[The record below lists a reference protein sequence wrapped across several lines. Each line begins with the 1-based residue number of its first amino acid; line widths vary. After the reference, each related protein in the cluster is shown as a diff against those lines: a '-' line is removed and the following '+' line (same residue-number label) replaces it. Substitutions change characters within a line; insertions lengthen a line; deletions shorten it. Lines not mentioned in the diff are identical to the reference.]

1 MRILKAGFSGQ
12 FKIVRKGDDT
22 MARMFNIHGICKAHA
37 HYMVDLTPRL
47 LEIKKMIDAGA
58 YFTINRARQYGKT
71 TVLRALTGY
80 LQKDYVVVSLDFQ
93 RMSSADFE
101 NESAFVHALAREV
114 SRRVRILEQVPEKI
128 KQELYQMADY
138 ANQGVR
144 MAEMF
149 DCFCAWCSQTQQP
162 VVLLVDEADTAT
174 NNQVFVDF
182 LAQLRAAYLERDVM
196 PSFQSVIL
204 ASVYDIRSVKRKL
217 HPDGEHR
224 ENSPWN
230 IAAKFRVDMEFSV
243 SDIKGMLVQYEA
255 DHHTGMDL
263 GMISALLF
271 DYTAGYPYLVS
282 WLCKCMDEDLQ
293 AAWTKDGFL
302 EAVKMLLEDQN
313 PLFASLISKIN
324 EFEELNGVI
333 VRLLFQGQS
342 VAYNAD
348 DVAVQN
354 AIMFGFVKISHSTVQ
369 IANRIFESRL
379 YNWYL
384 LGYQE
389 QNSEI
394 YAQGVRQKNQ
404 FFTDGFLNVRL
415 VLEKFVEAFHDLY
428 GEKNRTFL
436 EDEGRR
442 YFMLFLK
449 PIINGVGN
457 CSVEPR
463 TRNNERMDLVID
475 YHGERSIIEM
485 KIWRGNAYHER
496 GEKQLSDYLD
506 YFHLKKGYMLSFNFN
521 KKKEIGVKEVVLGD
535 KLLIEAVV

>member
-196 PSFQSVIL
+196 SSFQSVIL

-217 HPDGEHR
+217 HPDGEH
-224 ENSPWN
+224 P
-230 IAAKFRVDMEFSV
+230 
-243 SDIKGMLVQYEA
+243 
-255 DHHTGMDL
+255 HTGVDL

-342 VAYNAD
+342 IAYNAD

-404 FFTDGFLNVRL
+404 FFTDGFFNVRL

-449 PIINGVGN
+449 PIINCVGN

-506 YFHLKKGYMLSFNFN
+506 YFHLKKSYMLSFNFN

>member
-1 MRILKAGFSGQ
+1 M
-12 FKIVRKGDDT
+12 
-22 MARMFNIHGICKAHA
+22 
-37 HYMVDLTPRL
+37 
-47 LEIKKMIDAGA
+47 
-58 YFTINRARQYGKT
+58 
-71 TVLRALTGY
+71 
-80 LQKDYVVVSLDFQ
+80 
-93 RMSSADFE
+93 
-101 NESAFVHALAREV
+101 
-114 SRRVRILEQVPEKI
+114 
-128 KQELYQMADY
+128 
-138 ANQGVR
+138 
-144 MAEMF
+144 
-149 DCFCAWCSQTQQP
+149 
-162 VVLLVDEADTAT
+162 
-174 NNQVFVDF
+174 
-182 LAQLRAAYLERDVM
+182 
-196 PSFQSVIL
+196 
-204 ASVYDIRSVKRKL
+204 
-217 HPDGEHR
+217 
-224 ENSPWN
+224 
-230 IAAKFRVDMEFSV
+230 
-243 SDIKGMLVQYEA
+243 
-255 DHHTGMDL
+255 
-263 GMISALLF
+263 
-271 DYTAGYPYLVS
+271 
-282 WLCKCMDEDLQ
+282 
-293 AAWTKDGFL
+293 
-302 EAVKMLLEDQN
+302 
-313 PLFASLISKIN
+313 
-324 EFEELNGVI
+324 I

-342 VAYNAD
+342 IAYNAD

-449 PIINGVGN
+449 SIINGVGN

-485 KIWRGNAYHER
+485 KSWRGNAYHER

-521 KKKEIGVKEVVLGD
+521 KKRKSASRKWCLAISS
-535 KLLIEAVV
+535 